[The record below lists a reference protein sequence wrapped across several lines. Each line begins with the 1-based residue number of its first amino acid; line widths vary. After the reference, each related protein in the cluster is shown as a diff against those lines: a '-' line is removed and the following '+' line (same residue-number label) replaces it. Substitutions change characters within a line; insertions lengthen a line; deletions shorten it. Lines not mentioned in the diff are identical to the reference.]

1 MDAMVDAG
9 AVPQVTA
16 QLSELD
22 INRITDE
29 LPPTV
34 ELLEASRSIQGALV
48 VLPDW
53 NRG

>member
-22 INRITDE
+22 VNRISDE

-34 ELLEASRSIQGALV
+34 ELLEAGRSIQGALV